1 MRIAECV
8 VGDATGAVVF
18 TARND
23 QVDVAKEGATLALRN
38 AKVDTYKGAMRLAVD
53 NRWGRVEAASPSA
66 QLAGEPR
73 LDNNLSLLE
82 YELVY
87 VADGARP
94 AAAAAIA
101 SSGAPPAAMQAPP
114 PPLAVPAAVG
124 LPPAAAEPQAEAE
137 QQPPLL
143 EAEVPS

>member
-23 QVDVAKEGATLALRN
+23 QVDVAKEGATLALHN

-53 NRWGRVEAASPSA
+53 TRWGRVEATPPSA

-94 AAAAAIA
+94 ATAAAAA
-101 SSGAPPAAMQAPP
+101 SS
-114 PPLAVPAAVG
+114 
-124 LPPAAAEPQAEAE
+124 
-137 QQPPLL
+137 
-143 EAEVPS
+143 

>member
-23 QVDVAKEGATLALRN
+23 QVDMAKEGATLALRN

-53 NRWGRVEAASPSA
+53 NRWGRVEAAPPA

-87 VADGARP
+87 VVDGVRP
-94 AAAAAIA
+94 AAAVA

-114 PPLAVPAAVG
+114 PPSAVPAAVG
-124 LPPAAAEPQAEAE
+124 LPAAAAEPQAEVE

-143 EAEVPS
+143 EAEVLL